1 MYDAAGLQRAGGGA
15 DLLAAVSILRRFGTL
30 VCRK

>member
-1 MYDAAGLQRAGGGA
+1 MRKAVGLQWAGGGA
-15 DLLAAVSILRRFGTL
+15 DLLAAVSILRRSGTL